1 MLIRCVTP
9 SQNRSHKSQPEIV
22 FLSILWIAVVVTS
35 EPVCKLW
42 SSNCLYYWV
51 TITITISRPE
61 ITTFWGGAGMVVC
74 TGWTAWSLQI
84 EMSLPPL
91 PLPLLLTN
99 YTNIATGNIK
109 KVVIAWYALTFIL
122 SYIIL
127 YSRHSIF
134 KSRALLNLYH

>member
-9 SQNRSHKSQPEIV
+9 SQNKSHKSQPEIV

-74 TGWTAWSLQI
+74 TASTAWSLQI
-84 EMSLPPL
+84 EMSLPTSL
-91 PLPLLLTN
+91 QSLLLLLLTN
-99 YTNIATGNIK
+99 YSNIATG
-109 KVVIAWYALTFIL
+109 W
-122 SYIIL
+122 
-127 YSRHSIF
+127 
-134 KSRALLNLYH
+134 